1 MQWSGPDPTVK
12 PRLSG
17 FLVPRQDTRRVTV
30 LLDTGPTHTSSAAG
44 AARRGLAATVTLGSR
59 LRLTRAHIR
68 DDGRPWGTQDLPAPM
83 LAHLGLGDTFRE
95 ALSVSPM
102 DMDVG
107 EDPIRALGW
116 DWESLRATICASFTW
131 TAASASYRGLRN
143 FRWTACPPG
152 PASRRARCRLSAT
165 AHGELNGVSP
175 APPPDR
181 AGRP

>member
-165 AHGELNGVSP
+165 GS
-175 APPPDR
+175 
-181 AGRP
+181 

>member
-1 MQWSGPDPTVK
+1 M
-12 PRLSG
+12 SG

-107 EDPIRALGW
+107 EDPIR
-116 DWESLRATICASFTW
+116 
-131 TAASASYRGLRN
+131 
-143 FRWTACPPG
+143 
-152 PASRRARCRLSAT
+152 
-165 AHGELNGVSP
+165 ELKYF
-175 APPPDR
+175 
-181 AGRP
+181 